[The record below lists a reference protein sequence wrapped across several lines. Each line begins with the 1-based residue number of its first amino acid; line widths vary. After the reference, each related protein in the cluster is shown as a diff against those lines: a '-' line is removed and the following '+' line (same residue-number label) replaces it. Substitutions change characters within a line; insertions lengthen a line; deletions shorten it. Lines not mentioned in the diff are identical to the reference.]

1 MTNRLSAAIGVLFL
15 TFATATPVLAQEAG
29 AGFRPTGAE
38 FARAY
43 NAGDAEALA
52 AMYADDAV
60 LMPPDKPAVS
70 GHAAILAFA
79 REDTAGAKQAG
90 LKLEIDAG
98 ASGSSGNLGWHSG
111 AFRLKAAD
119 GNTAATGKYVEVW
132 ERRAGKWVMIRD
144 AWNMDAPM
152 APATPPAAQPTP
164 APAPTAE
171 PPVEAGTEKK

>member
-1 MTNRLSAAIGVLFL
+1 MIPR
-15 TFATATPVLAQEAG
+15 TPAFVLALLLAAAPAFAQQAG
-29 AGFRPTGAE
+29 DFHPTGAE

-70 GHAAILAFA
+70 GHDAILAFA
-79 REDTAGAKQAG
+79 REDTAGAKQSG

-119 GNTAATGKYVEVW
+119 GSTAATGKYVEVW
-132 ERRAGKWVMIRD
+132 ERRDGKWVMIRD

-152 APATPPAAQPTP
+152 APAAPAAQPAP
-164 APAPTAE
+164 APAPVADPPAE
-171 PPVEAGTEKK
+171 AIIEKK

>member
-1 MTNRLSAAIGVLFL
+1 MTNRLSAAFGVLL
-15 TFATATPVLAQEAG
+15 LAIATGAPVLAQEAG
-29 AGFRPTGAE
+29 FHPTGAE

-43 NAGDAEALA
+43 NDGDAEALA

-70 GHAAILAFA
+70 GHDAILAFA
-79 REDTAGAKQAG
+79 REDTAGAKQSG

-119 GNTAATGKYVEVW
+119 GSTAATGKYVEVW
-132 ERRAGKWVMIRD
+132 ERRDGKWVMIRD

-152 APATPPAAQPTP
+152 ASAAPAAPAAQPAPPP
-164 APAPTAE
+164 APNAAPPAE
-171 PPVEAGTEKK
+171 PSTEKK